1 VRGVVI
7 IVEVVDV
14 IEVLIAKGCRE
25 ASKSS
30 LMSAEQN
37 TSPFSG
43 VAGPPLCYPS
53 PFWLA
58 LMTDSSVMLG
68 VVGVVIL
75 VVVAEVDILAEVVD
89 EPLELKWLM
98 KVR

>member
-1 VRGVVI
+1 MRGVVI
-7 IVEVVDV
+7 IVEVV
-14 IEVLIAKGCRE
+14 EVLIAKGCRE

-30 LMSAEQN
+30 LMSAEQKA
-37 TSPFSG
+37 SPFG
-43 VAGPPLCYPS
+43 RVVGPPLCYPS

-58 LMTDSSVMLG
+58 LMTNSSIMLG

-75 VVVAEVDILAEVVD
+75 VVVVDVRAKVVD
-89 EPLELKWLM
+89 EPLELKWSM